1 MSIHQNYAVFGL
13 GRYGRS
19 VAMELV
25 RRGADV
31 LAVDR
36 NESVVN
42 SLVGEIPLCKCA
54 DVTDAEV
61 LKALDIGGMDAV
73 IIAMAENLEAAVMAT
88 MLCKEAGVP
97 RVIVKCADE
106 MHCRILSKVGAD
118 QVVVPEYESG
128 TRLAKNL
135 LSAGFI
141 DMVDLAENVSV
152 LDFDVRPEWV
162 GKTLIEL
169 NLRKKYGI
177 NVVALGQGG
186 KVTADIDPNLPLQE
200 EMQLIIIA
208 DPAKLKKIK

>member
-1 MSIHQNYAVFGL
+1 MSIHQSYAVFGL

-19 VAMELV
+19 VAKELV
-25 RRGADV
+25 RNGADV

-42 SLVGEIPLCKCA
+42 GLSGELPLCKCA
-54 DVTDAEV
+54 DITDPAV
-61 LKALDIGGMDAV
+61 FNALDIGGMDVV

-97 RVIVKCADE
+97 QVIVKCADE

-152 LDFDVRPEWV
+152 LHFNVRPEWV
-162 GKTLIEL
+162 GKTLAEL
-169 NLRKKYGI
+169 NLRKKYSI
-177 NVVALGQGG
+177 NVVATEQGG
-186 KVTADIDPNLPLQE
+186 KVSTEIDPTLPLQE
-200 EMQLIIIA
+200 DMQLIIIA
-208 DPAKLKKIK
+208 DPAKLKKMK